1 MTITVKK
8 SNEAVTVPASV
19 RRQAGIKAGDRLE
32 FKVSGRVITIRPTK
46 VTPVRRATRPSSL
59 DCEIAKGLEDVRL
72 GRTYGPFDSVKEM
85 AASIERE
92 IGRLRRPARS
102 KPAR

>member
-8 SNEAVTVPASV
+8 SNEAVIVPVSV

-46 VTPVRRATRPSSL
+46 AQSSRAATRLSGIHR
-59 DCEIAKGLEDVRL
+59 EIAKGLEDVRS
-72 GRTYGPFDSVKEM
+72 GRTYGPFDSVEEM
-85 AASIERE
+85 AASIESE
-92 IGRLRRPARS
+92 IGRLRRSARP
-102 KPAR
+102 KAR